1 GSLIVWLPLLAGE
14 AAAGR
19 LPELS
24 PMVLASVLYLAV
36 AVSVGAY
43 LLWFAGLRVVGAGA
57 GAASLF
63 LQPLVGAALGL
74 FLLQEPLSP
83 RVLVGGALVV
93 AAFVPASGA
102 PGRLLPRRRPAGA
115 AEKRLA

>member
-1 GSLIVWLPLLAGE
+1 
-14 AAAGR
+14 
-19 LPELS
+19 
-24 PMVLASVLYLAV
+24 MLASVLYLAV

-74 FLLQEPLSP
+74 VLLQEPLSP
-83 RVLVGGALVV
+83 RVLVGGLLVV
-93 AAFVPASGA
+93 GAFVLVSGA
-102 PGRLLPRRRPAGA
+102 PGWVAARGRA
-115 AEKRLA
+115 AEQRAG